1 MRSLVATLLA
11 LGCLQPLQVAATCLA
26 NGTEPAA
33 LKNLVNPSGEAYPV
47 GLFVGNWPGGLA
59 TSSLAGILIQEMLG
73 YNVSYNGPGGST
85 THGMYAISG
94 CRNPTATTAEERG
107 CDAKVT
113 YNHITMEMWEAYPSL
128 WADLQK
134 NKAMAPKA
142 LTSMGYDGKT
152 STYLLKSV
160 QESVAESEGLP
171 LEFYTSY
178 NANWWKPWLYFDN
191 TSSVNATRFLKKC
204 SETQI
209 FSDSLMRNYLAQT
222 GDSAGVQIIDGAV
235 VGSCPDEYFW
245 RAPSCR
251 NETFKCVIFFTGGA
265 GWSVHLIMQQ
275 ATAWNMPIAMAIAN
289 TWGDFAAMPVAHR
302 SLFYWWEP
310 DPTFLELAP
319 VEVIFPP
326 HDRVG
331 HANGD
336 LKTAPSTIRLTKG
349 VSKDLLSL
357 APRVENFLVN
367 MEISMAM
374 INAIMLD
381 QKNTGDSWDD
391 VTCRWL
397 QGNKATW
404 ESWLPDD
411 TTCFA
416 GFGLVDIE
424 SGELAM
430 DRTVREGKRCQA
442 CPSGT
447 FSERLVDSIGVTY
460 ICSACPLGTSQASG
474 ASLKCEPCD
483 KGTYQDELGSQS
495 CKRCPLGTYQD
506 QEGQAQCIACPDG
519 SSTLGL
525 GSVAFTDCGCVE
537 GRIDVAP
544 AGLTCEVCSVGL
556 TCPAMGTL
564 ESYETGVHPLGT
576 KYLPIVDAGYY
587 TTAAEPLKVYKCGKT
602 WHCPGGVPDSCAG
615 GRAGVPCAE
624 CPQGKTWS
632 EGQCMECEAW
642 RQILWGISV
651 VGVFLFLTASYY
663 LMTSK
668 VTAKA
673 SVLFTTTCAFGMLVS
688 LLQSVGIIG
697 MMTVEWPVDLK
708 GFFSYFQVLLLD
720 LDSFGFACFAGAE
733 TSFRYIVSVVFF
745 PAAVSWLVMNF
756 ILSKV
761 LPQHR
766 RWGITKV
773 ASCSGQVLQV
783 GQGSCIRYLLLF
795 DVCGVVL
802 AFWEVT
808 HLLVL
813 LCFLGHFQFI

>member
-1 MRSLVATLLA
+1 
-11 LGCLQPLQVAATCLA
+11 
-26 NGTEPAA
+26 
-33 LKNLVNPSGEAYPV
+33 
-47 GLFVGNWPGGLA
+47 
-59 TSSLAGILIQEMLG
+59 
-73 YNVSYNGPGGST
+73 
-85 THGMYAISG
+85 
-94 CRNPTATTAEERG
+94 
-107 CDAKVT
+107 
-113 YNHITMEMWEAYPSL
+113 
-128 WADLQK
+128 
-134 NKAMAPKA
+134 MAPKA

-222 GDSAGVQIIDGAV
+222 GDSDGVQMIDGAV

-275 ATAWNMPIAMAIAN
+275 ATAWNMPIAVAIAN
-289 TWGDFAAMPVAHR
+289 TWADFAAMPVAHQ

-310 DPTFLELAP
+310 DPTFLEMAP

-326 HDRVG
+326 HD
-331 HANGD
+331 
-336 LKTAPSTIRLTKG
+336 S
-349 VSKDLLSL
+349 
-357 APRVENFLVN
+357 
-367 MEISMAM
+367 
-374 INAIMLD
+374 
-381 QKNTGDSWDD
+381 
-391 VTCRWL
+391 
-397 QGNKATW
+397 
-404 ESWLPDD
+404 
-411 TTCFA
+411 
-416 GFGLVDIE
+416 

-460 ICSACPLGTSQASG
+460 ICSACPLGTSQALG

-525 GSVAFTDCGCVE
+525 GSVVFTDCGCVE

-564 ESYETGVHPLGT
+564 ESYETGVHPLGA
-576 KYLPIVDAGYY
+576 KHLPIVDAGYY
-587 TTAAEPLKVYKCGKT
+587 TTAAEPLKVYKCGKI

-615 GRAGVPCAE
+615 GLAGVPCAE
-624 CPQGKTWS
+624 CPQGKTWR

-642 RQILWGISV
+642 EQILW
-651 VGVFLFLTASYY
+651 VG
-663 LMTSK
+663 
-668 VTAKA
+668 
-673 SVLFTTTCAFGMLVS
+673 G
-688 LLQSVGIIG
+688 
-697 MMTVEWPVDLK
+697 
-708 GFFSYFQVLLLD
+708 
-720 LDSFGFACFAGAE
+720 
-733 TSFRYIVSVVFF
+733 
-745 PAAVSWLVMNF
+745 
-756 ILSKV
+756 
-761 LPQHR
+761 
-766 RWGITKV
+766 
-773 ASCSGQVLQV
+773 
-783 GQGSCIRYLLLF
+783 
-795 DVCGVVL
+795 
-802 AFWEVT
+802 
-808 HLLVL
+808 
-813 LCFLGHFQFI
+813 